1 MTRRAA
7 PASVHG
13 IICCRAFGDF
23 SHNALSRFH
32 LRLFQTQMSA
42 SRPAA
47 SSAAN
52 PSAARTPSARTAAWL
67 PASRVS
73 GPRPTDAATVSLMSR
88 APRTAKKYSPTIR
101 VSSPP
106 DVDECADGSACGRH
120 AVCQNVAGTYVCVCD
135 AGFTAAPDGNSC
147 EGMWPCRPMRGGLAL
162 CDVRMRV
169 CVPDEDECASMPGVC
184 GSARCDN
191 LEGSFMC
198 ECDTPG
204 EHFHTATRRCVSPLP
219 PGNRPRALI
228 PHVLTVA

>member
-147 EGMWPCRPMRGGLAL
+147 EGMWPCRPMRGVWPCAM
-162 CDVRMRV
+162 CV
-169 CVPDEDECASMPGVC
+169 CVCVFQTRTSVRPCPACAVRLAVTTWKARSCAS
-184 GSARCDN
+184 
-191 LEGSFMC
+191 
-198 ECDTPG
+198 
-204 EHFHTATRRCVSPLP
+204 ATRRGNTFTQPLDD
-219 PGNRPRALI
+219 A
-228 PHVLTVA
+228 